1 MAEPLDI
8 QVARQLARTY
18 YGKYRGF
25 VVDNADPD
33 NLGRV
38 TVRVPS
44 VLGNEVSGWALPC
57 APFGGLDGQGLFL
70 VPEIGAQLWIEFEE
84 GNPNKPIWT
93 GTFWR
98 SSDQPPEN
106 ARKTEPTTRMLQT
119 PSGHRLQFDDEDGDE
134 RITLAHTGGSELVME
149 PDGNVILTDEG
160 GAKLT
165 LDNASNEVVLEDASG
180 NSMTMTSTGTTVED
194 SNGNKVEMG
203 PAGVTVKGTTV
214 TIEGNQ
220 VAVAGAGGEPLI
232 KGMSFLTLFATHVH
246 TTTVPGTPTSP
257 PIPQGEFSSLTTKTT
272 AN

>member
-1 MAEPLDI
+1 MIDTLDI
-8 QVARQLARTY
+8 QVARQQQRTY

-25 VVDNADPD
+25 VVDNADPE

-44 VLGNEVSGWALPC
+44 VLGNEVTGWALPC

-70 VPEIGAQLWIEFEE
+70 IPEVDAQVWVEFEE
-84 GNPNKPIWT
+84 GNPDKPIWT

-98 SSDQPPEN
+98 AGDPPPEN
-106 ARKTEPTTRMLQT
+106 AQVAPPTTRILQT
-119 PSGHRLQFDDEDGDE
+119 PAGHRLQFDDADGDE
-134 RITLAHTGGSELVME
+134 RVTLAHTGGSELVME
-149 PDGNVILTDEG
+149 PDGNLILTNEG
-160 GAKLT
+160 GSKLT
-165 LDNASNEVVLEDASG
+165 LDNASSQVVLEDSSG
-180 NSMTMTSTGTTVED
+180 NTMTMTSTGTTIED

-203 PAGVTVKGTTV
+203 PSGVAVKGTTV

-232 KGMSFLTLFATHVH
+232 KGTSFLSLFATHVH
-246 TTTVPGTPTSP
+246 TTTAPGAPTSP